1 MKARLEERERARR
14 EAAERKRAEREAKR
28 FATLTF
34 QVCISSC
41 PSTVGQSAALL
52 SLVHVIT
59 GSRTTPQSLN
69 TAGTHTMV
77 LCPSPTSLWQCS
89 TLPHSSN
96 QNPPNPSRD
105 PPNPSQHPP
114 NPSQDPPNPSQDLP
128 NPSQDPPSPSLL
140 AATQSIRL
148 LPWSHALDSL
158 QDRLSP
164 MPLPRSSQLGASG
177 MLHLHTFRPSGLFCP
192 MLTEWRM

>member
-34 QVCISSC
+34 QVCIISC

-105 PPNPSQHPP
+105 PPT
-114 NPSQDPPNPSQDLP
+114 PSQDL
-128 NPSQDPPSPSLL
+128 PSPSLL

-148 LPWSHALDSL
+148 LLWSDTLDNL
-158 QDRLSP
+158 QDQLSP
-164 MPLPRSSQLGASG
+164 MPLPHSSQLGGSG
-177 MLHLHTFRPSGLFCP
+177 MLHQHTFRPSGLFCP

>member
-89 TLPHSSN
+89 TLPHSSS
-96 QNPPNPSRD
+96 QNP
-105 PPNPSQHPP
+105 
-114 NPSQDPPNPSQDLP
+114 P

-140 AATQSIRL
+140 AATQSIQL
-148 LPWSHALDSL
+148 LLWSHTLDSL
-158 QDRLSP
+158 QDQLSP
-164 MPLPRSSQLGASG
+164 MPLPRSSQLGGSG
-177 MLHLHTFRPSGLFCP
+177 MLCQHTFRPSGLFCP